1 MSEANAKIVQ
11 SASILVRML
20 PGLVVTAVAV
30 IALVVLVDLD
40 QMKDALALADYRVLP
55 FVLLL
60 FFGTLLARSM
70 AWRTVLMEQP
80 RFRDCFLA
88 LNQGYLL
95 NNILP
100 FRLGEFGRALLIGE
114 RVGIRFWRAL
124 SSIVVERVFDL
135 GLAAGLL
142 FATLPLVV
150 GADWARSAA
159 GITAGVVVIGF
170 AVLFVMARRPEL
182 FTRMVERITRP
193 VPKLSHWL
201 KDKLASFLEGLS
213 ALKSATRFLQVA
225 FWMLLTWFFNVAW
238 YYILMRG
245 FFPEATW
252 LWAFFSIA
260 VASVGVAI
268 PSSPA
273 YIGVFESVLVGAMS
287 LFGVDPAISLAY
299 AVVAH
304 IIYFVIVGVIGVI
317 GFWQQGESL
326 GKVYNQLL
334 SRGAGAQGS
343 NPPKPGGGE

>member
-1 MSEANAKIVQ
+1 MSLAKTG
-11 SASILVRML
+11 SKRGTSIWVRML
-20 PGLVVTAVAV
+20 PGLVITAVAV
-30 IALVVLVDLD
+30 IALIYLVDLG
-40 QMKDALALADYRVLP
+40 QMQEALALADYRVLP
-55 FVLLL
+55 FVVLV
-60 FFGTLLARSM
+60 FFGTIMARAM
-70 AWRTVLMEQP
+70 AWRTVLMEQA

-114 RVGIRFWRAL
+114 RVGMRFWRAL

-142 FATLPLVV
+142 FATFPLVV

-159 GITAGVVVIGF
+159 VITSAVVVIGF

-182 FTRMVERITRP
+182 FTRLVERVTSPAPR
-193 VPKLSHWL
+193 LSHWL

-213 ALKSATRFLQVA
+213 ALKSAGRFLQVA

-238 YYILMRG
+238 YFLLMRS
-245 FFPEATW
+245 FLPEATW

-273 YIGVFESVLVGAMS
+273 YIGVFEGVMVGALS
-287 LFGVDPAISLAY
+287 LFGVDSAVSLAY

-304 IIYFVIVGVIGVI
+304 VLYFAITGIIGII

-326 GKVYNQLL
+326 GAVYNQLL
-334 SRGAGAQGS
+334 SRGAVKEG
-343 NPPKPGGGE
+343 

>member
-1 MSEANAKIVQ
+1 MVI
-11 SASILVRML
+11 
-20 PGLVVTAVAV
+20 TAVAV
-30 IALVVLVDLD
+30 ITLAYLVDLD
-40 QMKDALALADYRVLP
+40 QMRAALARMDYGALP
-55 FVLLL
+55 FAVLL
-60 FFGTLLARSM
+60 FFGTLVSRSM
-70 AWRTVLMEQP
+70 AWRTVMMEQA

-100 FRLGEFGRALLIGE
+100 FRLGELGRALLIGG

-135 GLAAGLL
+135 GIAAGLL
-142 FATLPLVV
+142 FATFPLVV

-159 GITAGVVVIGF
+159 IITLIIVVVGL
-170 AVLFVMARRPEL
+170 VMLFVMARRPEL
-182 FTRMVERITRP
+182 FTRLVERITSP
-193 VPKLSHWL
+193 APKSSHWL

-213 ALKSATRFLQVA
+213 ALKDAGRFLRVA

-238 YYILMRG
+238 YYILMRS
-245 FFPEATW
+245 FLPEATW

-273 YIGVFESVLVGAMS
+273 YIGVFEGVLVGALS
-287 LFGVDPAISLAY
+287 LFGADPAVSLAY
-299 AVVAH
+299 AVVGH
-304 IIYFVIVGVIGVI
+304 VIYFVITGIIGIV

-334 SRGAGAQGS
+334 NRKTVVGTGLPLKKS
-343 NPPKPGGGE
+343 